1 MICRWC
7 SGNGKHCGSAISKE
21 TCEHCLGYGKT
32 ANRPGG
38 PLRNVLTVAQVNK
51 FCDKWIESPKRVK
64 KETFPQF
71 QIDWIQSIAKKTANI
86 KFDKKYLNK
95 IINYW
100 NNPRRDETI
109 GEYIQRIGQLALD
122 FKLKNET

>member
-1 MICRWC
+1 MKCKWC
-7 SGNGKHCGSAISKE
+7 GGNGKHSGSIISE
-21 TCEHCLGYGKT
+21 EICEHCQGHGKT

-38 PLRNVLTVAQVNK
+38 SLRNILTMDQVDK
-51 FCDKWIESPKRVK
+51 FCDRWIDSSERVNE
-64 KETFPQF
+64 ETFYQF
-71 QIDWIQSIAKKTANI
+71 QIDWIQSIAKEVANV

-109 GEYIQRIGQLALD
+109 GEYIQRIAQLALD
-122 FKLKNET
+122 FKLKNEA

>member
-1 MICRWC
+1 M
-7 SGNGKHCGSAISKE
+7 SEVTVDEKAIKI
-21 TCEHCLGYGKT
+21 
-32 ANRPGG
+32 
-38 PLRNVLTVAQVNK
+38 TVAQVNK
-51 FCDKWIESPKRVK
+51 FCDNWIESSKRVK

-71 QIDWIQSIAKKTANI
+71 QIDWIQSIAKKTTII

-100 NNPRRDETI
+100 SNPRRDETI
-109 GEYIQRIGQLALD
+109 GEYIQRIAQLALD